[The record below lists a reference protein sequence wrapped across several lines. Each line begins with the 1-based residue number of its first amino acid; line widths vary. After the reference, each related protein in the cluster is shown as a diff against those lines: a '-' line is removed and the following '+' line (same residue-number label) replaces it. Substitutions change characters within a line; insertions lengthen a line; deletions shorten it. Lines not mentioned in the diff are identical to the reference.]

1 MANFTFTKKAVE
13 DLPNIWNYTFDN
25 WSEKQADIYY
35 NALIEN
41 CQIIASNQFI
51 GKEYSIIQED
61 LLGLRVNSHII
72 FYRIISYKEVEVTRI
87 LHGRMDLKNQ
97 IS

>member
-13 DLPNIWNYTFDN
+13 DLTNIWNYTFDN

-51 GKEYSIIQED
+51 
-61 LLGLRVNSHII
+61 
-72 FYRIISYKEVEVTRI
+72 
-87 LHGRMDLKNQ
+87 
-97 IS
+97 